1 MLANFSVHITTI
13 QSLKR
18 INQQE
23 HIHFMRNAA
32 TRIEGKIDNVQE
44 TVNEGFQ
51 VCFFVM
57 WILRYLIFLLES
69 DDEIRC
75 ER

>member
-1 MLANFSVHITTI
+1 
-13 QSLKR
+13 
-18 INQQE
+18 
-23 HIHFMRNAA
+23 MRNAA

-44 TVNEGFQ
+44 TMNEGFQ
-51 VCFFVM
+51 VGFFVM
-57 WILRYLIFLLES
+57 WILCYLIFLLGS